1 MYFLL
6 HSTVYHQNKYAKLC
20 TWHLFRNSWNELQS
34 VNSTWMTAQNLFVWR
49 KISGFELKLGA
60 NVPDKHYKMKRRIT
74 SKHSWIR
81 LFPPFS
87 HRWLTDSTLSL
98 FVQVCELCMCSC
110 AYWSRCCWAH
120 TVYKMSRLAI
130 SHGPF
135 KLWAKNGCQGF
146 KYARSMSQRLVW
158 EEKVKHLFNTVSL
171 GLSPK

>member
-1 MYFLL
+1 MCL
-6 HSTVYHQNKYAKLC
+6 TNTQ
-20 TWHLFRNSWNELQS
+20 
-34 VNSTWMTAQNLFVWR
+34 
-49 KISGFELKLGA
+49 
-60 NVPDKHYKMKRRIT
+60 PYKMKRRIT

-171 GLSPK
+171 GLTPKEKTREREKKRMKNDKYQMCFALPLLASLGAALLSCGVGLAGLSVSF